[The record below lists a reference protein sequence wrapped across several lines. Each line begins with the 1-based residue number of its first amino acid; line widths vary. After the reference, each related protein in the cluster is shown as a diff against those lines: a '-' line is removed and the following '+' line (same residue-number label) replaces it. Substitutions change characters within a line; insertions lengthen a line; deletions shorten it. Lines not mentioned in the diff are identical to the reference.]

1 MRKGLRGWTAILAKD
16 LRLITR
22 NKILLVVLILYPF
35 LIMGIIGAAFSQ
47 TGNPTPV
54 GLVNMDSSGASIFLG
69 GERLGPADL
78 FKRVAGEGISVHE
91 YGSVEEALNAL
102 RKGGVDAVVE
112 IPPGF
117 LNDLQTLNSVATVPV
132 TLDESNAVKASL
144 ADTAIRGAFFRINQ
158 EVVATK
164 VTAVTLGLQVL
175 VDGGDF
181 FGSNILGLRTV
192 LADLQLA
199 QEALAGQPDL
209 AAKLQ
214 RDTSL
219 AQTVVQDI
227 GDAAA
232 YLRGTAQPIELQ
244 VTGISGRAITVKES
258 VIPALIALSILWT
271 GVLAGAV
278 LMAMEAESGIYRRL
292 RLSKLGSG
300 AVLFSKMLLATG
312 IILLQALIMLAVAI
326 ILFGFSASHLGLGIL
341 VILLA
346 CLSSIGIGLLIA
358 AYAREVSS
366 TITVAL
372 LVSFPMIFLAGA
384 IFPLS
389 EMPGF
394 MQGIAHA
401 VPLTYALDGMA
412 GALLRGDSLT
422 RLLPDLGIL
431 LAFGLGLTLLGALLF
446 NRKERWL

>member
-1 MRKGLRGWTAILAKD
+1 MRKGLRGWTAILVKD

-47 TGNPTPV
+47 TSNPTPV
-54 GLVNMDSSGASIFLG
+54 GLVNLDTSGASIFLG
-69 GERLGPADL
+69 GERLGSTDL

-91 YGSVEEALNAL
+91 YGSVEEALSAL

-117 LNDLQTLNSVATVPV
+117 LNDLQTLNNVVTIPV

-192 LADLQLA
+192 LTDLQLA

-209 AAKLQ
+209 AARLQ

-232 YLRGTAQPIELQ
+232 YLRGTAQPIELL

-300 AVLFSKMLLATG
+300 AVLFSKMLLATS
-312 IILLQALIMLAVAI
+312 IVLLQALIMLAVAI
-326 ILFGFSASHLGLGIL
+326 IFFGFSPSHLGLGIL

-358 AYAREVSS
+358 AYAREVAS